1 MEKKWINFAELFG
14 DAFLE
19 LLVEEHTVTI
29 TLNKNKLERIK
40 NLLKKPLPED
50 DDIYVI
56 DRCSG
61 ICGYIDSNYEKC
73 LANLAKG
80 RCKNCIAIA
89 RNKKEYESSKL
100 HYQQTNKTY
109 YPIHCYRLYK
119 RKVRPDY
126 LERIG
131 KTAFFDEEEA
141 IAKLE
146 ELQNK

>member
-1 MEKKWINFAELFG
+1 MEKKWIEFAELFG

-19 LLVEEHTVTI
+19 LVEGEYTITI
-29 TLNKNKLERIK
+29 TLAKNKVERVK

-56 DRCSG
+56 DACCNS
-61 ICGYIDSNYEKC
+61 CGDSDYHYNKC
-73 LANLAKG
+73 IASLENG

-89 RNKKEYESSKL
+89 RNEKQYENAKKS
-100 HYQQTNKTY
+100 QTPNSRCRVR
-109 YPIHCYRLYK
+109 CYRIYK

-131 KTAFFDEEEA
+131 KTAFFNESEA